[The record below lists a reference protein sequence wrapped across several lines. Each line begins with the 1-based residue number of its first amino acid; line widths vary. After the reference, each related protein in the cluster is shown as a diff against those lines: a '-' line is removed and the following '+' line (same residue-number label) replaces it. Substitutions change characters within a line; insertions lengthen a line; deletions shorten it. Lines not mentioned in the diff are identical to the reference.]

1 MKPNPQIRDEASA
14 WFVEFSEGDVPL
26 EQRQEF
32 SQWLRA
38 SPEHVRAYLSVAST
52 FEDLGA
58 LDKSRTGDAEEL
70 VRRALA
76 DGNVVELEGR
86 RVIAPA
92 EAEALARAGSSVS
105 ATHVARRK
113 VARRA
118 LFAAAAA
125 LTAMATGIGFW
136 QVWQSG
142 VYTTGIGEQRLVN
155 LADGSTIE
163 LNADSRIR
171 VRLRDR
177 KRDVDLLEGQ
187 ALFHV
192 AKDPARPFIVHSDTT
207 SVRAVGTQF
216 DVNRESSETVVTVL
230 EGRVAVAR
238 TGYDLSP
245 PSGSAQGEG
254 PSAPGPHGGT
264 TDAGAPLDTSLP
276 TEARPLYLSA
286 GEQVIL
292 TAQAASKPARP
303 DVAAATA
310 WRERKLIFS
319 SSPLTDVAGEY
330 NRYHE
335 KRLRVADPALKD
347 FRISGVFSAADTTSL
362 IAFLRAQSNIV
373 VEEHESEIVLKSK

>member
-1 MKPNPQIRDEASA
+1 MKPNAQIRDEASA

-26 EQRQEF
+26 ELRQEF
-32 SQWLRA
+32 SLWLRA
-38 SPEHVRAYLSVAST
+38 SPEHVRAYLRVAAT
-52 FEDLGA
+52 FEDLGG
-58 LDKSRTGDAEEL
+58 LEKSRKGDAEDL

-76 DGNVVELEGR
+76 DGNVVGLEGR
-86 RVIAPA
+86 RATAPA
-92 EAEALARAGSSVS
+92 DAGAPARASSSVS
-105 ATHVARRK
+105 AAHVAPWK
-113 VARRA
+113 AGRRA
-118 LFAAAAA
+118 LFAAAAGVLA
-125 LTAMATGIGFW
+125 IAAGIGFW

-142 VYTTGIGEQRLVN
+142 VYSTGIGEQRLVN

-171 VRLRDR
+171 VRLGNRQR
-177 KRDVDLLEGQ
+177 IVDLLAGQ

-192 AKDPARPFIVHSDTT
+192 AKDTSRPFIVHSDST

-216 DVNRESSETVVTVL
+216 DVNREASDTIVTVL
-230 EGRVAVAR
+230 EGRVAVASTDLNLTYGPAGR
-238 TGYDLSP
+238 ERAPTQALPAGTAQTDLPADTG
-245 PSGSAQGEG
+245 
-254 PSAPGPHGGT
+254 
-264 TDAGAPLDTSLP
+264 LP
-276 TEARPLYLSA
+276 TAERPLYLSA

-292 TAQAASKPARP
+292 TAQAVSKPAHP

-347 FRISGVFSAADTTSL
+347 FRISGVFSAADSTSL
-362 IAFLRAQSNIV
+362 IAFLRAQSTIL
-373 VEEHESEIVLKSK
+373 VEEHESEIVLKSR